1 MKISV
6 FGLGYVG
13 VVSAACLAADGHDV
27 IGVDPNATKVDLI
40 DRGIAPIVEE
50 DIEAL
55 IASSVAAGRLSA
67 SMSVADAIQTTE
79 LSLICVGT
87 PSQLLYDKH
96 VNLAALTGANKDY
109 ILNHIPHISRLMVDS
124 VEKVTDFA
132 ETIVVGNK
140 ADEFR
145 DVLGRLRDD
154 QVVIDLA
161 RISGKTSDRQYQG
174 ICW

>member
-13 VVSAACLAADGHDV
+13 VVSAGCLAADGHDV

-40 DRGIAPIVEE
+40 DRGIA
-50 DIEAL
+50 
-55 IASSVAAGRLSA
+55 
-67 SMSVADAIQTTE
+67 
-79 LSLICVGT
+79 
-87 PSQLLYDKH
+87 
-96 VNLAALTGANKDY
+96 
-109 ILNHIPHISRLMVDS
+109 
-124 VEKVTDFA
+124 
-132 ETIVVGNK
+132 
-140 ADEFR
+140 DEFR

-154 QVVIDLA
+154 QGVIDLA

>member
-67 SMSVADAIQTTE
+67 SMSVADAIQT
-79 LSLICVGT
+79 
-87 PSQLLYDKH
+87 
-96 VNLAALTGANKDY
+96 
-109 ILNHIPHISRLMVDS
+109 
-124 VEKVTDFA
+124 
-132 ETIVVGNK
+132 
-140 ADEFR
+140 
-145 DVLGRLRDD
+145 
-154 QVVIDLA
+154 DLA

>member
-50 DIEAL
+50 DIEA
-55 IASSVAAGRLSA
+55 
-67 SMSVADAIQTTE
+67 
-79 LSLICVGT
+79 
-87 PSQLLYDKH
+87 
-96 VNLAALTGANKDY
+96 
-109 ILNHIPHISRLMVDS
+109 
-124 VEKVTDFA
+124 
-132 ETIVVGNK
+132 IVVGNK